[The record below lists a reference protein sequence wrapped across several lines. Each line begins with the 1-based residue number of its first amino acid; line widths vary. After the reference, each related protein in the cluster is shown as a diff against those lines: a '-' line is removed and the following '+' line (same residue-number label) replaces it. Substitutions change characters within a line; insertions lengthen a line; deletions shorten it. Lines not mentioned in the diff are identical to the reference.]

1 MCKEPRKEIVLVD
14 YLFQR
19 QISLYM
25 LNTYVY
31 MWMEGRKATDKP
43 CGLAHT
49 DRDFWIYVEGT
60 DFSAYV
66 KGRKDRGKEGR
77 RR

>member
-1 MCKEPRKEIVLVD
+1 
-14 YLFQR
+14 
-19 QISLYM
+19 
-25 LNTYVY
+25 
-31 MWMEGRKATDKP
+31 MEGRKDGDKP

-49 DRDFWIYVEGT
+49 DRDFWIYVGYT
-60 DFSAYV
+60 DFIADV

>member
-1 MCKEPRKEIVLVD
+1 
-14 YLFQR
+14 
-19 QISLYM
+19 
-25 LNTYVY
+25 
-31 MWMEGRKATDKP
+31 MEGRKDGDKP

-49 DRDFWIYVEGT
+49 DRDFWIYVGYT

-66 KGRKDRGKEGR
+66 KGRKDRGKKGR

>member
-1 MCKEPRKEIVLVD
+1 MVLVD
-14 YLFQR
+14 DLFQR
-19 QISLYM
+19 QF
-25 LNTYVY
+25 YVY
-31 MWMEGRKATDKP
+31 VRDKYFCVQEGRKDGDKP

-49 DRDFWIYVEGT
+49 DTDFWIQVGYT

-66 KGRKDRGKEGR
+66 KGRKNRGKEGR

>member
-1 MCKEPRKEIVLVD
+1 MQGIQGIVLVD

-19 QISLYM
+19 QISMYILEI
-25 LNTYVY
+25 NTSVY
-31 MWMEGRKATDKP
+31 MCMEGRKTRDKP

-49 DRDFWIYVEGT
+49 DRDFWIYVGYT